1 MDRIKKRQRPELSG
15 ILNYLQKPRDDYD
28 QLTDFKDLFSF
39 SKNNL
44 MRKEIIKIIKR
55 VQIRE
60 IIKLM
65 KKAKK
70 QKMNLLHPFK

>member
-1 MDRIKKRQRPELSG
+1 MDRIKKRQRPELSS